1 MKKTIL
7 LLTLINTIL
16 CSDAQVAINEGS
28 NRNGKTIADEDGE
41 FNDWIELY
49 NAGTAGVQLQGWFLS
64 DRGDQPQLWEIPGLY
79 LEPQGF
85 RIVFCSG
92 KDKSGTVHHWES
104 AVLPTDLFQ
113 YEVADDDTP
122 ANWMLPGFDDLTWG
136 QGQAGF

>member
-85 RIVFCSG
+85 RIVLFRQRQVRDGTPLG
-92 KDKSGTVHHWES
+92 KRGVSRPFS
-104 AVLPTDLFQ
+104 I
-113 YEVADDDTP
+113 
-122 ANWMLPGFDDLTWG
+122 
-136 QGQAGF
+136 